1 MYLSVNN
8 HDTSSSI
15 LKKRELL
22 GIIMVF
28 SLMLYLLFP
37 KDNIDQILEGRGKNT
52 KLSINYLES
61 MLLYYPEN
69 RRVKMLLI
77 ENYTYARKYTKA
89 LEMNNQLIPTTKDRE
104 TLKKLYKNQYI
115 LMKELYFQSDN
126 EYLLRGVKEK
136 LYKYFLFTKGERDY
150 TFFFAESTQLDFQ
163 KLKYVS
169 LKGFLKE
176 KPELRNYLLEKDAFS
191 QALALDLKDEAYKYL
206 LNLLNYKEVSKEIE
220 RYALS
225 LFLEKKEYQKAQK
238 LATKFFLN
246 ATKREEQIKYFNI
259 ALGMIINAKGENSAQ
274 EVIALIALYQKN
286 IRLESSDIKFL
297 IKALLQ
303 IGDLEGA
310 SKFAVKVF
318 KEHRDKFDQELT
330 EIAIKSLTWNKQLDL
345 ALEISLF
352 AKDKFKSVKWLDK
365 SIELSL
371 WQGKMKDVVKLNAEG
386 YRTYKN
392 PKYEKYILNSTT
404 IHNAYDILGEIY
416 TNRVE
421 SGDYTAIKKL
431 AKYYE
436 YTGEIDDAEIYFNSL
451 MKKMPHKN
459 IHKQAILFSYKN
471 GHYKKGL
478 KLYQEYQKLYGIEKE
493 LQEESVQKLIS
504 LKRFKEA
511 YAFAKELKEDRR
523 LTDLGWLQKD
533 YKFIYNSLWKK
544 ENSNTLTYNS
554 YDKLIRLESALNKG
568 KKINYL
574 YEKLWHKTKKRT
586 YLTALFYRYL
596 EKKNLDAIKRLIASL
611 NPKDRAYL
619 EKNVQYQIA
628 MANDFIEKKDIPS
641 AMSIF
646 RKVLR
651 DNANDASIHQA
662 YLWFLL
668 DNELTKPL
676 KQELALLK
684 KNRKL
689 QREVAFPSV
698 VVALKFQQSDLA
710 LRWLM
715 PLLTTSDNIEYQVIY
730 ADLLELQDRA
740 EGAKKIRLQLFR
752 SLRKQIEENP
762 KLLKDKE
769 FARVYLGLVVRYIT
783 PYAKR
788 AKYFE
793 LFRPLFSKR
802 EFMEIEI
809 GRYTYSGNSEM
820 VRYLAN
826 KNRLNIPWLN
836 LYLALSLDDNQKRQQ
851 LLLTNRDTMTIKDR
865 VTASLDIGDKAGAYS
880 LAFQG
885 LEDNSRDMELFKIY
899 HDMINSEY
907 PKSEFSSKYKHL
919 TPNISLFE
927 NSLSYRWHIYKGIES
942 KISFNRYDYRLNGI
956 KDIHDSSLSFA
967 LKNSEKR
974 LLWDFSLSRHH
985 TEHDFTSASLNLN
998 YRLSEFELALKSSYQ
1013 NRTTQSPKLQAEGV
1027 ENSMELSLKKA
1038 LNQHLLVGMSY
1049 KESEYKKQNQERI
1062 GSSQHLQISAD
1073 YTLRTGYPDMKF
1085 NAYLNQNSYQDST
1098 TQGYLPKNFI
1108 ELGTQFSIGG
1118 LSKDTIHRSWKP
1130 FGTLGFAINN
1140 HNNIGTSLSL
1150 GLSGS
1155 VKGADSLNLMLDYS
1169 KGIDAISSPYY
1180 GVHLNYR
1187 F

>member
-1 MYLSVNN
+1 
-8 HDTSSSI
+8 
-15 LKKRELL
+15 
-22 GIIMVF
+22 
-28 SLMLYLLFP
+28 MLYLLFP
-37 KDNIDQILEGRGKNT
+37 KDNIDQILEGKGKNT
-52 KLSINYLES
+52 NLSINYLES
-61 MLLYYPEN
+61 MLLYYPDN

-77 ENYTYARKYTKA
+77 ENYSYARKYTKA
-89 LEMNNQLIPTTKDRE
+89 LEMNNQLIPTTNDRE
-104 TLKKLYKNQYI
+104 TLKTLYKSQYI
-115 LMKELYFQSDN
+115 LMKELYFQSGN

-150 TFFFAESTQLDFQ
+150 TFFFIESTQLDFQ

-169 LKGFLKE
+169 LRGFLKE
-176 KPELRNYLLEKDAFS
+176 KPELLIYALEKDAFI
-191 QALALDLKDEAYKYL
+191 QALALDFKDEAYEYL
-206 LNLLNYKEVSKEIE
+206 LNLLKYQEVEEEIE

-225 LFLEKKEYQKAQK
+225 LFLEKKEYKKAQR

-259 ALGMIINAKGENSAQ
+259 ALGMIINAKSENSAQ
-274 EVIALIALYQKN
+274 KVIELIALYQKN
-286 IRLESSDIKFL
+286 IKLESYDIKFL

-303 IGDLEGA
+303 IGDLKGA
-310 SKFAVKVF
+310 SAFALKAF
-318 KEHRDKFDQELT
+318 KEHKDTFDQELI
-330 EIAIKSLTWNKQLDL
+330 EIAIKSLVWNKQLAS
-345 ALEISLF
+345 ALKISLF
-352 AKDKFKSVKWLDK
+352 AKDKFKSIKWLDK

-371 WQGKMKDVVKLNAEG
+371 WQGKMQEVVKLNTEG
-386 YRTYKN
+386 YKAYKN
-392 PKYEKYILNSTT
+392 SKYEKYLLNSTT

-416 TNRVE
+416 ANKVE

-431 AKYYE
+431 VKYYE
-436 YTGEIDDAEIYFNSL
+436 YTGEIDDAEAYFHTL
-451 MKKMPHKN
+451 MKKVPHKN

-478 KLYQEYQKLYGIEKE
+478 KLYKKYQNLYSIDKE
-493 LQEESVQKLIS
+493 LQEESVKKLIS

-533 YKFIYNSLWKK
+533 YKFIYNSLWRH
-544 ENSNTLTYNS
+544 ENANTLAYNN
-554 YDKLIRLESALNKG
+554 YDKLIRLESALNGGEKL
-568 KKINYL
+568 NYL
-574 YEKLWHKTKKRT
+574 YEKLWNKTKKRN

-596 EKKNLDAIKRLIASL
+596 EKKNLDAIKKLMASL

-619 EKNVQYQIA
+619 EKNIEYQIA
-628 MANDFIEKKDIPS
+628 MANYFIEKKDIPS

-646 RKVLR
+646 SKLLK
-651 DNANDASIHQA
+651 DNAKDASIHQA

-676 KQELALLK
+676 KKELTLLK
-684 KNRKL
+684 KNRAF

-715 PLLTTSDNIEYQVIY
+715 PLLTASDNIEYQVIY

-740 EGAKKIRLQLFR
+740 EGAKKVRLQLFK
-752 SLRKQIEENP
+752 SLRKQIEKNH
-762 KLLKDKE
+762 KLLKDKA

-788 AKYFE
+788 AVYFE
-793 LFRPLFSKR
+793 QFRPLFSKR

-809 GRYTYSGNSEM
+809 GLHTYNGNSEM

-836 LYLALSLDDNQKRQQ
+836 LYLALSLDDNQKRQK
-851 LLLTNRDTMTIKDR
+851 LLSTNRDTMMIKDR

-899 HDMINSEY
+899 HNLINSEY
-907 PKSEFSSKYKHL
+907 PKSEFLSNYKHL

-927 NSLSYRWHIYKGIES
+927 NSVSYRWHIYKGIES
-942 KISFNRYDYRLNGI
+942 KISFNHYDYKRKEM
-956 KDIHDSSLSFA
+956 KDIHESSLSFA
-967 LKNSEKR
+967 LKNSNEKF
-974 LLWDFSLSRHH
+974 LWDFSLSRHH
-985 TEHDFTSASLNLN
+985 TEYDFTSASLNLN
-998 YRLSEFELALKSSYQ
+998 YRLSEFELSLKSNYQ
-1013 NRTTQSPKLQAEGV
+1013 NKTIQTPKLQAVGV
-1027 ENSMELSLKKA
+1027 ENSMELSLRKI
-1038 LNQHLLVGMSY
+1038 LSQRVLVGMSY
-1049 KESEYKKQNQERI
+1049 RESEYKKQNREEI
-1062 GSSQHLQISAD
+1062 GSSQHLQITAD
-1073 YTLRTGYPDMKF
+1073 YILRTGYPDIRF
-1085 NAYLNQNSYQDST
+1085 NTYINQNRYHNSVVH
-1098 TQGYLPKNFI
+1098 GYLPKHFI
-1108 ELGTQFSIGG
+1108 ELGTQFSMGG
-1118 LSKDTIHRSWKP
+1118 SSKDIIHRSWKP

-1140 HNNIGTSLSL
+1140 HKSLGTSLSL
-1150 GLSGS
+1150 GLSGA
-1155 VKGADSLNLMLDYS
+1155 VKGADTLNLTLDYS
-1169 KGIDAISSPYY
+1169 KGIDSVTSPYY
-1180 GVHLNYR
+1180 GFHLNYK